1 MEQVSFQDQV
11 RRCAAEFKELLPA
24 LSQRHPTLILIAALT
39 EHVGGSLYISQQ
51 TRTCSPE
58 RARAIIERV
67 KELAFAA
74 A

>member
-1 MEQVSFQDQV
+1 
-11 RRCAAEFKELLPA
+11 